1 MTIAKTIG
9 AGAAGVALIA
19 APLFAL
25 AQDDDNKKS
34 KMTAS
39 FDETAVSISISD
51 NGSVLVRG
59 AEVTDVSGDRI
70 TAVTEVG
77 SLDLVWRI
85 DTNSDTDFVDED
97 GAGIGSN
104 DVNDGDYVSFSGSL
118 DTDSE
123 VFTVDANTVR
133 DWSVDSDDDDDRP
146 VFKFWTDFKSKFP
159 GWSFWGHSQGN
170 GNKGDKH

>member
-1 MTIAKTIG
+1 MTFARTIV
-9 AGAAGVALIA
+9 AGAAGVALFT

-34 KMTAS
+34 KMTKA

-85 DTNSDTDFVDED
+85 DTNGDTDFVDED
-97 GAGIGSN
+97 GAGIESD
-104 DVNDGDYVSFSGSL
+104 DVSDGDYVSFSGSL
-118 DTDSE
+118 DTDGE
-123 VFTVDANTVR
+123 VFTVDADTVR

-146 VFKFWTDFKSKFP
+146 IFRFWTDFKTKFP
-159 GWSFWGHSQGN
+159 GWSFWGHA
-170 GNKGDKH
+170 KGDNR